1 MLLFKRNPR
10 VIDFVLME
18 CSACGSVHSV
28 EKKSTRRTTTVNG
41 QKVEYD
47 RLSYYCAECNKQFE
61 TPHMMRLNQKAIRE
75 AAEAESLLISIQ

>member
-28 EKKSTRRTTTVNG
+28 EKKSTRRTTPVNG
-41 QKVEYD
+41 QKVESD

-61 TPHMMRLNQKAIRE
+61 TPHLTRVNQKAIRE
-75 AAEAESLLISIQ
+75 AAEAESLLISI

>member
-28 EKKSTRRTTTVNG
+28 EKKSARHTTTVNG
-41 QKVEYD
+41 QKVSYD

-61 TPHMMRLNQKAIRE
+61 TPHIMRVNQKAIRE
-75 AAEAESLLISIQ
+75 AAGAAELLISI

>member
-10 VIDFVLME
+10 VIDFVMME

-28 EKKSTRRTTTVNG
+28 EKKSERRTASVNG
-41 QKVEYD
+41 HKVEYN

-61 TPHMMRLNQKAIRE
+61 TPHIVRLNQKAIRE
-75 AAEAESLLISIQ
+75 AAEAESLLISI

>member
-28 EKKSTRRTTTVNG
+28 EKRRARRATTVNG

-47 RLSYYCAECNKQFE
+47 HLSYNCVECNKQFE
-61 TPHMMRLNQKAIRE
+61 TAHLKRVNQKAIRE
-75 AAEAESLLISIQ
+75 AAEAESLLISI